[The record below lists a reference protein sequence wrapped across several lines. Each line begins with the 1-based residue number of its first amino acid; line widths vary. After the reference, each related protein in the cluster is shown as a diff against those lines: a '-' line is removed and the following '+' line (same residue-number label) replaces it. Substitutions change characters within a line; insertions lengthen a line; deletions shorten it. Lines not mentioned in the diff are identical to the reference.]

1 MRALLLAFA
10 LAAAA
15 ASVERANAQDWPARP
30 LTMVVPVAAGSSSD
44 VVGRIVAQRIS
55 ERLGQPV
62 IVENSGGAG
71 GMTGAYRVARAA
83 PDGYTLVIGNAGTH
97 AVNQTLYKHPL
108 YNAETDFA
116 PVALVAEVP
125 HVLLARKDLP
135 ATNLAEFTAYAKANQ
150 AKMQFGSPGAGS
162 VNHLACALLNLSAR
176 IEVTHIPY
184 RGPIMPD
191 LIAGRID
198 YWCPT
203 VTVAI
208 PQLNNQTVRALAI
221 LTIKRSPNLPDL
233 SSAHE
238 QGLVDFNANTWNALF
253 LPKGTP
259 ATIVRKLNAAA
270 VAAMETPSVE
280 QRLRE
285 VGAIVV
291 GPDRGSPEYLQ
302 TFVAREIR
310 KWSGPIKAS
319 GLSIE

>member
-1 MRALLLAFA
+1 MRALLAFA

-71 GMTGAYRVARAA
+71 GMTGATGWREPARRLRACYRQCRHPRGQPDALQASALQRRDRLCAGRA
-83 PDGYTLVIGNAGTH
+83 GRRM
-97 AVNQTLYKHPL
+97 
-108 YNAETDFA
+108 
-116 PVALVAEVP
+116 P

-135 ATNLAEFTAYAKANQ
+135 ATNLAEFHRLRQSKP

-162 VNHLACALLNLSAR
+162 VDHLACALLNLSAR

-208 PQLNNQTVRALAI
+208 PQLNNQAVRALAN
-221 LTIKRSPNLPDL
+221 LTWQAIPEP
-233 SSAHE
+233 A
-238 QGLVDFNANTWNALF
+238 GLVIGARARSCRFQRQHLE
-253 LPKGTP
+253 
-259 ATIVRKLNAAA
+259 RA
-270 VAAMETPSVE
+270 VST
-280 QRLRE
+280 
-285 VGAIVV
+285 
-291 GPDRGSPEYLQ
+291 
-302 TFVAREIR
+302 
-310 KWSGPIKAS
+310 
-319 GLSIE
+319 